1 MPDPSPITIIIKL
14 LFRLFHSNTSP
25 VKLPSSPSTTGSILA
40 TKRVTFKNLLS
51 AQAQVNDTTNS
62 PIKSPPVK
70 VTMSQLAA
78 QLSRPITITSSS
90 SNLPSYTQALADQAQ
105 VKAIQSSPRPRLLVT
120 AQNQSTLVRSLSDQ
134 SGNR

>member
-1 MPDPSPITIIIKL
+1 MGEIIYKYFL
-14 LFRLFHSNTSP
+14 LFF
-25 VKLPSSPSTTGSILA
+25 LPA

-51 AQAQVNDTTNS
+51 AQAQVNDTSNS

-105 VKAIQSSPRPRLLVT
+105 GKTIQSSPRPRLLVT

>member
-1 MPDPSPITIIIKL
+1 M
-14 LFRLFHSNTSP
+14 
-25 VKLPSSPSTTGSILA
+25 KLPSSPSTAGSILA

-51 AQAQVNDTTNS
+51 AQAQVQVNDTTNS

-105 VKAIQSSPRPRLLVT
+105 GKTIQSSPRPRLLVT